1 MVLEIISE
9 KICLKKAASS
19 ATTSDMAAALPAAEA
34 CYCLFR
40 FANDKGAPVVFLL
53 CCPDDAPARSKMLHA
68 SSKGSMVD
76 GLVGFGI
83 TVDKNLETSDPADVT
98 EAWLTSEIYAS
109 EAAPAQPTV
118 TTKAAPR
125 GGRKLVKKRE

>member
-1 MVLEIISE
+1 
-9 KICLKKAASS
+9 
-19 ATTSDMAAALPAAEA
+19 
-34 CYCLFR
+34 
-40 FANDKGAPVVFLL
+40 
-53 CCPDDAPARSKMLHA
+53 MLHA

-83 TVDKNLETSDPADVT
+83 AVDKNLETSDPADVT

-109 EAAPAQPTV
+109 EAAAAQPTV
-118 TTKAAPR
+118 TAKAAPR